1 MRISDW
7 SSDVCSSDLQYE
19 GPLQELCI
27 AEGIGV
33 IPYYSLA
40 AGYLT
45 GKYRGADDLGQS
57 ARGHKAKAYMAGK
70 GPAVLAAMDRIAA
83 QTGATLSQIAL
94 AWVAA
99 QPGVTAPI
107 ASATSPAQL
116 DEIMGSL
123 DVALTEAQMDAL
135 TEAGRG

>member
-1 MRISDW
+1 MQPELNLLDRD
-7 SSDVCSSDLQYE
+7 QYE

-45 GKYRGADDLGQS
+45 GKYRGADDLGPT

-70 GPAVLAAMDRIAA
+70 GPAVLSAMDRIAA

-94 AWVAA
+94 AWVAE
-99 QPGVTAPI
+99 QPGVTASI
-107 ASATSPAQL
+107 ASATSPAQPAALLGRL
-116 DEIMGSL
+116 DEAL
-123 DVALTEAQMDAL
+123 PAEQTAALTEA
-135 TEAGRG
+135 

>member
-1 MRISDW
+1 MFQFLFFCKQKTSYEMRISDW
-7 SSDVCSSDLQYE
+7 SSDVCSSDL
-19 GPLQELCI
+19 
-27 AEGIGV
+27 
-33 IPYYSLA
+33 
-40 AGYLT
+40 LT

-94 AWVAA
+94 AWGAA

-107 ASATSPAQL
+107 ASATSPAQP
-116 DEIMGSL
+116 DEVMGSL
-123 DVALTEAQMDAL
+123 DVALTEAERDAL
-135 TEAGRG
+135 TEAGRGCDSS

>member
-7 SSDVCSSDLQYE
+7 SSDVCSSDLPRFTVMQPELNLLDRDQYE

-57 ARGHKAKAYMAGK
+57 ARGYKANAYMAGR
-70 GPAVLAAMDRIAA
+70 GPDRKS
-83 QTGATLSQIAL
+83 TRLNS
-94 AWVAA
+94 
-99 QPGVTAPI
+99 
-107 ASATSPAQL
+107 SH
-116 DEIMGSL
+116 
-123 DVALTEAQMDAL
+123 
-135 TEAGRG
+135 

>member
-1 MRISDW
+1 MFQFLFFCKQKTSYEMRISDW
-7 SSDVCSSDLQYE
+7 SSDVCSSDL
-19 GPLQELCI
+19 
-27 AEGIGV
+27 
-33 IPYYSLA
+33 
-40 AGYLT
+40 LT

-135 TEAGRG
+135 TEAGRGDRKSTRLNSSH